1 MTSLIA
7 LALTCHMSGAG
18 PEKYTAKIFGPTEGQ
33 QYEMSLT
40 YSFSGLD
47 LDYKYSLE
55 SSGRELVS
63 KSSAEQKTQIRVK
76 NLRKNAD
83 GSYSLLVDSS
93 KDGKLPMDCDTD
105 TKASV
110 LLKESS
116 FR

>member
-1 MTSLIA
+1 
-7 LALTCHMSGAG
+7 
-18 PEKYTAKIFGPTEGQ
+18 
-33 QYEMSLT
+33 MSLT

-47 LDYKYSLE
+47 LDYRYNLE
-55 SSGRELVS
+55 SSGRELIGTNKDNK
-63 KSSAEQKTQIRVK
+63 KSVQVAVK
-76 NLRKNAD
+76 NIQKKAD
-83 GSYSLLVDSS
+83 GSYTLLIDSS